1 MEFIGWN
8 TLLFVSKWI
17 FIGLIYLALFVV
29 LIAVRREMALRI
41 RPEQAP
47 AAPEPGHLQVLAAGS
62 DTHLRRGEILALK
75 AETRLGADP
84 DNDVVLQDR
93 YVSGRHARLRW
104 DGSAWSIED
113 LGSRNGTFVD
123 RRRCEAH
130 MPQAVAEGATIQIG
144 DTTFKLV
151 G

>member
-1 MEFIGWN
+1 MEFVGWN
-8 TLLFVSKWI
+8 TLLFVSKWV

-47 AAPEPGHLQVLAAGS
+47 AAPEPGRLQVLAVGS
-62 DTHLRRGEILALK
+62 DANLRRGEMLALK
-75 AETRLGADP
+75 AETRLGSDP
-84 DNDVVLQDR
+84 ENDVVLHDR

-123 RRRCEAH
+123 GRRCEAH
-130 MPQAVAEGATIQIG
+130 VPQTAPLGAMIQIG